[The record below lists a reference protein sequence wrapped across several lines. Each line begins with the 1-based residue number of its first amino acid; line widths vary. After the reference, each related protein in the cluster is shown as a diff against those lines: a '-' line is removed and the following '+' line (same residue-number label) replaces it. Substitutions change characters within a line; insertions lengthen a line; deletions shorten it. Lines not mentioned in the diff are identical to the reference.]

1 MHFKTLFPLAVLFA
15 SSFANA
21 EDGIYKATLHKQSFD
36 IPPEQLSM
44 KERALNVGQ
53 KYLNAL
59 SKVVSDPSIKEQYN
73 LLAKANEG
81 HVTDL
86 ANLANN
92 IYAADVTI
100 GTPPQNF
107 RVVVD
112 TGSSTLW
119 VPGKECRAMACRLH
133 NKYDHDRS
141 STYKENG
148 TLTGVTY
155 GSGSIMGYVSEDTF
169 RISDLEIP
177 GQQFTETTDEPGSV
191 FVFAAFDG
199 ILGLA
204 YPSLGYGVVPPFQ
217 QLIEKKLVKEPVFGM
232 YLDDISTGKGNG
244 QLVLGG
250 YDETKFKGEISWLP
264 VRRQAYWEVDF
275 DSVTIGN
282 ENIPLENFG
291 AAIDSGTS
299 LITFPTELFNQFIT
313 KLSGVTRDRRGNVYI
328 DCASK
333 KTAPV
338 LTFGFGG
345 HKFSITG
352 DDYIIQV
359 PGQSSRCMPA
369 IVELDID
376 SAGKIAIIG
385 DVFLRRYYSIYD
397 FGNNAVGLATAV

>member
-1 MHFKTLFPLAVLFA
+1 MRFQTLLPLAALLA
-15 SSFANA
+15 PSFANA
-21 EDGIYKATLHKQSFD
+21 EGGVYKATLHKQSFD
-36 IPPEQLSM
+36 ITPEELSM
-44 KERALNVGQ
+44 KQRAASVGQ

-59 SKVVSDPSIKEQYN
+59 SKVVSDPSIQNEYN
-73 LLAKANEG
+73 LFAKNNDG
-81 HVTDL
+81 HVSEL

-100 GTPPQNF
+100 GTPPQDF

-133 NKYDHDRS
+133 KRYDHDRS

-204 YPSLGYGVVPPFQ
+204 YPSLGYGVTPPFQ
-217 QLIEKKLVKEPVFGM
+217 QLMEKKLVKEPVFGM
-232 YLDDISTGKGNG
+232 YLDDMKTGEGNG

-250 YDETKFKGEISWLP
+250 YDETKFKGEIAWLP
-264 VRRQAYWEVDF
+264 VRRQAYWEVVF
-275 DSVTIGN
+275 DSVTVGDD
-282 ENIPLENFG
+282 NIPLENYG

-299 LITFPTELFNQFIT
+299 LITFPSELFNQFIS
-313 KLSGVTRDRRGNVYI
+313 KLSGVTKDRQGNVYV
-328 DCASK
+328 DCANK
-333 KTAPV
+333 QTAPP

-345 HKFSITG
+345 HKFSISG
-352 DDYIIQV
+352 EDYIISV
-359 PGQSSRCMPA
+359 PGQSARCMPA
-369 IVELDID
+369 IVQLDID
-376 SAGKIAIIG
+376 SAGKVAIIG